1 MKKTLT
7 KNVQVGIFENCE
19 YVARIYADKIV
30 VITPHVKW
38 VGNTGGYAERK
49 DTIRDANTI
58 ARVCAAISADNFEA
72 AWAII
77 GYRLDDGYLQCAV

>member
-7 KNVQVGIFENCE
+7 KSARVGIYENCK

-30 VITPHVKW
+30 VTTPFVKW

-77 GYRLDDGYLQCAV
+77 GDRLGDAYLQCPV

>member
-1 MKKTLT
+1 MKKTIT
-7 KNVQVGIFENCE
+7 KNAQVGIYENCA

-58 ARVCAAISADNFEA
+58 ARVCAAIYADNFEA

-77 GYRLDDGYLQCAV
+77 GYRLDDKYLQCAV